1 MIISKLVDSFRRA
14 FRGTGVLALVPTQD
28 RQGFVT
34 TQQEEMVGLTTPL
47 LVVTHT
53 HVSNEEEHW
62 YHKQQ
67 YQYTNSDERQLE
79 SAGLGLLQEKRSW
92 L

>member
-47 LVVTHT
+47 LVATHT

-67 YQYTNSDERQLE
+67 YQYTHSDERQLE
-79 SAGLGLLQEKRSW
+79 STSLGLQEKRSW